1 MPTIETQIW
10 LALKNRIQTNPLSLP
25 ITWPAE
31 KFTAPAGG
39 YIRAGTV
46 TAAPNRV
53 MIPDGH
59 KYTRTGFLML
69 TLVMPMN
76 QKTAVFTEL
85 AGQLAAHFNDT
96 VKMRYGSLC
105 VSIESNPQV
114 MDGYMDG
121 GYWSIPVRI
130 PWRCFA

>member
-10 LALKNRIQTNPLSLP
+10 LALKSHIETIPLSLP
-25 ITWPAE
+25 FAWPAE
-31 KFTAPAGG
+31 KFTAVSDG
-39 YIRAGTV
+39 YIRVGTV
-46 TAAPNRV
+46 TAAPSRV

-85 AGQLAAHFNDT
+85 AGQIAAHFNDS
-96 VKMRYGSLC
+96 VKMRYGSVC

-121 GYWSIPVRI
+121 GYWNIPIRI
-130 PWRCFA
+130 AWRTFS